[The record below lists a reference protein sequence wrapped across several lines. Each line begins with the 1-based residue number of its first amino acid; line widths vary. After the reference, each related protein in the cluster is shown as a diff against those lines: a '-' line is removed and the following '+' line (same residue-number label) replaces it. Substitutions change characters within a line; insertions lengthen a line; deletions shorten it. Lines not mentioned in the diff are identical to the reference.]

1 LIGCA
6 VSTGLAIQAWMPV
19 PGAFE
24 EIILA
29 FNNKIRRMKTGLD
42 FNPGQTH
49 S

>member
-6 VSTGLAIQAWMPV
+6 VSTGLAIQAWLSV

-29 FNNKIRRMKTGLD
+29 SNHKIRRMKTGLD
-42 FNPGQTH
+42 FNPRQTH
-49 S
+49 L